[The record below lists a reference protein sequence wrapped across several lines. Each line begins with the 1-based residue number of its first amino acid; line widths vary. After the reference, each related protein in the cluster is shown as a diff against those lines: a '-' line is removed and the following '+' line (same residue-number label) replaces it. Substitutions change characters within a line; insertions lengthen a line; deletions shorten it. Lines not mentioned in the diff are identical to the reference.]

1 MLTMDQ
7 VKDIRRL
14 YYEQGLKPSE
24 IAEKTGRNY
33 KTVLK
38 YIDKEDFNSSPPEK
52 EGEKKHPSKLDLYKP
67 TIDRW
72 LMDDKKAPR
81 KQRHTAARVYHRLKQ
96 MEGFRCSYRLVAQYV
111 AAKKKEL
118 NLGHKEG
125 YLPLVHYPGEG
136 QGDFGYADFD
146 ENGRRYHGKY
156 FVLSFP
162 QSNGGY
168 LQLHYGENMEC
179 LLESLVAI
187 FEYIGG
193 VPTEIWFDNTSTI
206 VTKIIRGGGRDI
218 TERFE
223 RFSQHYRFTA
233 KFMNPESGWEKGNV
247 ENKVGYLRRNELVP
261 VPAFTNLA
269 EYNAKLMSSCDDDM
283 KREHYEFD
291 DGTMISDLF
300 AKDRAALIPLPSVAF
315 DTALYMTARTD
326 NYGKFTLEG
335 GKHEYSASPAFCRMP
350 VSLKITSAEVI
361 VLDDKGNEVVR
372 HRRLYG
378 DQKQS
383 SMNWLPYLRYIA
395 RKPRSLRNT
404 GIYDMMPGPMQTYM
418 DAVGSPMRGRVLKIL
433 SDLTDR
439 TGFES
444 AVNTVTKAIS
454 YQATDPD
461 SLQALYNRLY
471 SDVPLL
477 PELDNHDLPDSAKVI
492 LFQKNDLSK
501 LDQLLK
507 GGAANG

>member
-1 MLTMDQ
+1 M
-7 VKDIRRL
+7 
-14 YYEQGLKPSE
+14 
-24 IAEKTGRNY
+24 
-33 KTVLK
+33 
-38 YIDKEDFNSSPPEK
+38 
-52 EGEKKHPSKLDLYKP
+52 
-67 TIDRW
+67 
-72 LMDDKKAPR
+72 
-81 KQRHTAARVYHRLKQ
+81 
-96 MEGFRCSYRLVAQYV
+96 
-111 AAKKKEL
+111 
-118 NLGHKEG
+118 
-125 YLPLVHYPGEG
+125 
-136 QGDFGYADFD
+136 
-146 ENGRRYHGKY
+146 
-156 FVLSFP
+156 
-162 QSNGGY
+162 
-168 LQLHYGENMEC
+168 
-179 LLESLVAI
+179 
-187 FEYIGG
+187 
-193 VPTEIWFDNTSTI
+193 
-206 VTKIIRGGGRDI
+206 
-218 TERFE
+218 
-223 RFSQHYRFTA
+223 
-233 KFMNPESGWEKGNV
+233 
-247 ENKVGYLRRNELVP
+247 
-261 VPAFTNLA
+261 
-269 EYNAKLMSSCDDDM
+269 
-283 KREHYEFD
+283 
-291 DGTMISDLF
+291 
-300 AKDRAALIPLPSVAF
+300 
-315 DTALYMTARTD
+315 
-326 NYGKFTLEG
+326 
-335 GKHEYSASPAFCRMP
+335 
-350 VSLKITSAEVI
+350 I

-383 SMNWLPYLRYIA
+383 SMNWLLYLRYIA